1 MPLEGLG
8 RVKKALNVDIYNQL
22 NDGVK
27 GIYFNGLKNVIK
39 LTPVDTGRARNNW
52 FLTTQM
58 PSSSTSLV
66 SGGAS
71 FKELSKI
78 PKRVLNKDVYFTNNL
93 PYIGVLEYGG
103 YSQPGTKKTKN
114 GFSIQAPMGWVRES
128 LADMANEVRKL

>member
-1 MPLEGLG
+1 MPMQGLG

-58 PSSSTSLV
+58 PSSSTSMV

-128 LADMANEVRKL
+128 LADMASEVRKL